1 MVTSSRSTWRPLP
14 AGYYS
19 VTLYPPH
26 FAGLRH
32 HPGPHPPIPG
42 TDELLREITVRYLP
56 PGKVPAYLAFA
67 AELGEHVAIYMRPQR
82 WLSADLGPS

>member
-1 MVTSSRSTWRPLP
+1 MVTSSRSAWRPLP

-32 HPGPHPPIPG
+32 HPGRDSRKTG
-42 TDELLREITVRYLP
+42 NGSASRTTAALTSRGRAALDAYTQALRDLLGGL
-56 PGKVPAYLAFA
+56 
-67 AELGEHVAIYMRPQR
+67 
-82 WLSADLGPS
+82 